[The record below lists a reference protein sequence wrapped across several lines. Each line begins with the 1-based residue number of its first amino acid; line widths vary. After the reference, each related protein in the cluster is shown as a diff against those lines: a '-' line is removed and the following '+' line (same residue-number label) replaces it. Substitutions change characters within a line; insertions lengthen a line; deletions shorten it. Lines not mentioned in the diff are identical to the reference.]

1 MNVKQI
7 CLILIAF
14 GSLCLLLIN
23 AANADKPSDADA
35 LNGINEGKVIW
46 DVTVG
51 SPTKLLLLLKVIDE
65 TYDDLERQNVK
76 PDMVF
81 LFHGR
86 ATKLISTK
94 PLDLPLD
101 EEESHEEAL
110 ELIKKLSQQPGVKM
124 ESCSISARLLDID
137 NETIIPGIKP
147 VGNTFVSQIGYQ
159 KKGYAMIP
167 IY

>member
-1 MNVKQI
+1 MNTTIVCINLIRFVCI
-7 CLILIAF
+7 CLF
-14 GSLCLLLIN
+14 LLN
-23 AANADKPSDADA
+23 AAYAEKPSDADA
-35 LNGINEGKVIW
+35 LQSINEGKVIW

-51 SPTKLLLLLKVIDE
+51 SPTKLLFLLKVIDE
-65 TYDDLERQNVK
+65 TYEDLERQNVK

-94 PLDLPLD
+94 PIDLSPNEKED
-101 EEESHEEAL
+101 HKEAL
-110 ELIKKLSQQPGVKM
+110 ELIKKLSQLPGVKM
-124 ESCSISARLLDID
+124 ESCSISARHLGID
-137 NETIIPGIKP
+137 NETIIPDIKP

>member
-1 MNVKQI
+1 MNIKI
-7 CLILIAF
+7 IPFNLIVF
-14 GSLCLLLIN
+14 GYICLLLLN
-23 AANADKPSDADA
+23 AAYAEKPSDADA
-35 LNGINEGKVIW
+35 LQGINEGKVIW

-51 SPTKLLLLLKVIDE
+51 NPAKLLLLLKVIDE
-65 TYDDLERQNVK
+65 TYEDLERQNVK

-101 EEESHEEAL
+101 EEEAHKEAL
-110 ELIKKLSQQPGVKM
+110 ELIKKLGQQPGVKM

-137 NETIIPGIKP
+137 NESIIPGIKP

>member
-1 MNVKQI
+1 MNTKI
-7 CLILIAF
+7 IRFNLITF
-14 GSLCLLLIN
+14 GYICLLLLN
-23 AANADKPSDADA
+23 AAYAEKPSDADA
-35 LNGINEGKVIW
+35 LQGINEGKVIW

-51 SPTKLLLLLKVIDE
+51 SPTKLLLLLNVIDE

-86 ATKLISTK
+86 VMKLISTK

-101 EEESHEEAL
+101 EEEAHEEAL

-124 ESCSISARLLDID
+124 ESCSISARLLGID

>member
-1 MNVKQI
+1 MKI
-7 CLILIAF
+7 KRAGCIAVTL
-14 GSLCLLLIN
+14 GLMLCTN
-23 AANADKPSDADA
+23 GVYAEKPSDADA
-35 LNGINEGKVIW
+35 LKGINEGNVIW

-51 SPTKLLLLLKVIDE
+51 SPSKLLFLLKVIEE

-81 LFHGR
+81 LFHGP
-86 ATKLISTK
+86 AMKLISTN

-101 EEESHEEAL
+101 EEEAHEEVL
-110 ELIKKLSQQPGVKM
+110 ELIKKMSKLSGVKM
-124 ESCSISARLLDID
+124 ESCSIAARILDID
-137 NETIIPGIKP
+137 NDTIISGIKP

-167 IY
+167 IN